1 MTELTWGHAGLALTF
16 TTAPE
21 GPVALTSAG
30 ADGVEVTSAEPVGLV
45 QILTTTSGHALAST
59 RVGMT
64 ALGERLRYL
73 THEATTDGAW
83 HRLRL
88 TLSGDGIQADVLL
101 ASPDGVAAFS
111 SEVTVTA
118 TGAAPVCL
126 RSVSSWA
133 APLGVRDAGSWEFHS
148 AASDW
153 LAESRWSARPFRP
166 DLFPAIAAHLTGVR
180 PRGAATLVSR
190 GTWSS
195 GEHAPVAAAASD
207 SDGAAWLWQVEH
219 NGPWRIEVGEEHDDF
234 SVALSGP
241 TELDHAWSLV
251 LAPGESFTT
260 VKAAVALGATL
271 DDAAAAMTR
280 YRRAARRPHPDNELM
295 PVCFN
300 DYMNTLGGDPT
311 TDKLL
316 PLIDA
321 AAEVGA
327 EVFCVDA
334 GWYDDSGHWWD
345 SVGEWL
351 PSTTRFPGGLDEVL
365 GRIRGHGMTPGLWLE
380 PEVIGVRSPM
390 ADRLPA
396 EAFLQRHGQPIV
408 EQDRYHLDLRHP
420 AARAHLDGVV
430 DRLVSDFGV
439 GFFKL
444 DYNIN
449 PGAGTDHA
457 SDSVGHGLL
466 EHSRAVL
473 AWLDGV
479 LDRHPGLILENC
491 GSGGMRADFAM
502 LSRLQLQST
511 SDQQDFRLYPPIAA
525 SAPMQMLPEQAASW
539 AYPQHGMDP
548 EEIAFCL
555 VTGLVGRIYLS
566 GYLNTMS
573 GPELALVR
581 EAVDVAKALRS
592 ELRHALPF
600 WPLGL
605 PAWTDPVVAVGLR
618 TGDDALVALWKRE
631 EADGVALPVPH
642 LTGRPV
648 TVTTVFPQAAD
659 GWDLSWDATSGT
671 LHADTALTTSARLI
685 RLKPSDRRG

>member
-1 MTELTWGHAGLALTF
+1 MTELTWGHDGLGLTF
-16 TTAPE
+16 TTDPHAPMSLT
-21 GPVALTSAG
+21 GARTGAVALAPT
-30 ADGVEVTSAEPVGLV
+30 EPVGVV
-45 QILTTTSGHALAST
+45 QILTAGSGHALAST

-64 ALGERLRYL
+64 ALGERLRYAA
-73 THEATTDGAW
+73 HEAWTAGSW
-83 HRLRL
+83 HHLRL
-88 TLSGDGIQADVLL
+88 TVEADGLRGEVSLD
-101 ASPDGVAAFS
+101 SPDGVAAFAS
-111 SEVTVTA
+111 TVTVTN
-118 TGAAPVCL
+118 TGDSPLCL

-133 APLGVRDAGSWEFHS
+133 APLGVRDPQTWAFHS

-153 LAESRWSARPFRP
+153 LAESRWSARRFRP
-166 DLFPAIAAHLTGVR
+166 DLFPGIAAHLTGVR
-180 PRGAATLVSR
+180 PRGSAALVSH

-195 GEHAPVAAAASD
+195 GQHTPVAAAASAV
-207 SDGAAWLWQVEH
+207 DGAAWLWQVEH
-219 NGPWRIEVGEEHDDF
+219 NGPWRIEVGEEFHDF

-241 TELDHAWSLV
+241 TDLDHAWSMT
-251 LAPGESFTT
+251 LAPGEAFTT
-260 VKAAVALGATL
+260 VPAAVALGATL

-280 YRRAARRPHPDNELM
+280 YRRAARRPHPDNALL

-300 DYMNTLGGDPT
+300 DYMNTLNGDPT
-311 TDKLL
+311 TATLF

-345 SVGEWL
+345 SVGEWQ

-380 PEVIGVRSPM
+380 PEVIGVRSAM
-390 ADRLPA
+390 ADRLPD
-396 EAFLQRHGQPIV
+396 EAFLQRHGQRLV

-430 DRLVSDFGV
+430 DRLVRDFGV

-449 PGAGTDHA
+449 PGSGTDHA
-457 SDSVGHGLL
+457 AQSPGDGLL
-466 EHSRAVL
+466 GHSRAVL

-525 SAPMQMLPEQAASW
+525 SAPLQMLPEQAASW
-539 AYPQHGMDP
+539 AYPQPGMDS

-566 GYLNTMS
+566 GYLNMMT
-573 GPELALVR
+573 GAELELVR
-581 EAVDVAKALRS
+581 EAVAAAKSLRA
-592 ELRHALPF
+592 ELPHALPF

-605 PAWTDPVVAVGLR
+605 PSWTDPWVALGLR
-618 TGDDALVALWKRE
+618 VGEGALVALWKRG
-631 EADGVALPVPH
+631 EADAVALPLPGLARRGMAVAA
-642 LTGRPV
+642 G
-648 TVTTVFPQAAD
+648 FPGAAA
-659 GWDLSWDATSGT
+659 GWDLRWDESSGT
-671 LHADTALTTSARLI
+671 LHADTALTTTARLV
-685 RLKPSDRRG
+685 RLTPVDGRG

>member
-1 MTELTWGHAGLALTF
+1 MTELTWGHPALTL
-16 TTAPE
+16 TLSTAPDL
-21 GPVALTSAG
+21 PVSLTSAT
-30 ADGVEVTSAEPVGLV
+30 ADGVRLASPEPVGLV
-45 QILTTTSGHALAST
+45 QILTAAAGHALAST

-64 ALGERLRYL
+64 ALGERLRYVG
-73 THEATTDGAW
+73 HEATTDGSW
-83 HRLRL
+83 HRLSL
-88 TLSGDGIQADVLL
+88 TVETSGLRADVRL

-111 SEVTVTA
+111 SEVTVTN
-118 TGAAPVCL
+118 TGQVPVCL
-126 RSVSSWA
+126 RSVASWA
-133 APLGVRDAGSWEFHS
+133 APLGVGDPTGWAFHS

-153 LAESRWSARPFRP
+153 LAESRWGSRPFRP
-166 DLFPAIAAHLTGVR
+166 DLFPGIAAHLTGVR
-180 PRGAATLVSR
+180 PRGAATLTSH

-195 GEHAPVAAAASD
+195 GEHAPVAAATSATE
-207 SDGAAWLWQVEH
+207 GAAWLWQVEH
-219 NGPWRIEVGEEHDDF
+219 NGPWRIEVGEEYEDF

-241 TELDHAWSLV
+241 TDLDHAWSLD
-251 LAPGESFTT
+251 LRPGGSFTS
-260 VKAAVALGATL
+260 VKAGVALGATL

-280 YRRAARRPHPDNELM
+280 YRRAARRAHPDNERL

-300 DYMNTLGGDPT
+300 DYMNTLNGDPT
-311 TDKLL
+311 TAKLL
-316 PLIDA
+316 PLVDA
-321 AAEVGA
+321 AAEAGA

-351 PSTTRFPGGLDEVL
+351 PSATRFPGGLGEVID
-365 GRIRGHGMTPGLWLE
+365 RIHERGMTPGLWLE
-380 PEVIGVRSPM
+380 PEVIGVRSAM
-390 ADRLPA
+390 AARLPD
-396 EAFLQRHGQPIV
+396 EAFLQRHGQRLV
-408 EQDRYHLDLRHP
+408 EQDRHHLDLRHP

-430 DRLVSDFGV
+430 DRLVRDFGV

-449 PGAGTDHA
+449 PGSGTDHA
-457 SDSVGHGLL
+457 APSPGHGLL

-525 SAPMQMLPEQAASW
+525 SAPLQMLPEQAASW
-539 AYPQHGMDP
+539 AYPQPGMDP

-566 GYLNTMS
+566 GYLNRMAPS
-573 GPELALVR
+573 ELGLVR
-581 EAVDVAKALRS
+581 EAVAAAKRLRAD
-592 ELRHALPF
+592 LPHAVPC

-605 PAWTDPVVAVGLR
+605 PGWTDPWVALGLR
-618 TGDDALVALWKRE
+618 TGDDVLVALWKRA
-631 EADGVALPVPH
+631 EAGPAALPFPG
-642 LTGRPV
+642 LAGRAM
-648 TVTTVFPQAAD
+648 TVVLEFPGEAD
-659 GWDLSWDATSGT
+659 GWDLSWDAGTGT
-671 LHADTALTTSARLI
+671 LRADTAMTTTARLI
-685 RLKPSDRRG
+685 RLTPTDGRG

>member
-1 MTELTWGHAGLALTF
+1 MTELTWGHPALTL
-16 TTAPE
+16 T
-21 GPVALTSAG
+21 LTSAPDRPVSLTSAT
-30 ADGVEVTSAEPVGLV
+30 ADGVSVTSLEPVGLV
-45 QILTTTSGHALAST
+45 QILTATSGHALAST

-64 ALGERLRYL
+64 ALGERLRYIG
-73 THEATTDGAW
+73 HEVTTDGAW
-83 HRLRL
+83 HRLRI
-88 TLSGDGIQADVLL
+88 TLAADGIRADVTL
-101 ASPDGVAAFS
+101 ASPDGVAALS
-111 SEVTVTA
+111 SVVTVANTSDA
-118 TGAAPVCL
+118 QVVL

-133 APLGVRDAGSWEFHS
+133 APLGVRDPEAWAFHS

-153 LAESRWSARPFRP
+153 LAESRWSAKPFRP
-166 DLFPAIAAHLTGVR
+166 DLFPGIAAHLTGMR
-180 PRGAATLVSR
+180 PRGTATLASH

-195 GEHAPVAAAASD
+195 GEHAPVAAAVSPAE
-207 SDGAAWLWQVEH
+207 GAAWLWQVEH
-219 NGPWRIEVGEEHDDF
+219 NGPWRIEVGEEYGDF

-241 TELDHAWSLV
+241 TELDHSWALP

-260 VKAAVALGATL
+260 VPAAVALGATL

-280 YRRAARRPHPDNELM
+280 YRRAARRAHRDNELL

-300 DYMNTLGGDPT
+300 DYMNTLNGDPT
-311 TDKLL
+311 TATLL

-321 AAEVGA
+321 AAEAGA

-351 PSTTRFPGGLDEVL
+351 PSSTRFPGGLGEVID
-365 GRIRGHGMTPGLWLE
+365 RIRAHGMTPGLWLE
-380 PEVIGVRSPM
+380 PEVIGVRSAM
-390 ADRLPA
+390 AAQLPDG
-396 EAFLQRHGQPIV
+396 AFLQRHGQPLV

-430 DRLVSDFGV
+430 DRLVRDFGV

-457 SDSVGHGLL
+457 APSTGHGLL

-473 AWLDGV
+473 SWLDGI

-525 SAPMQMLPEQAASW
+525 SAPMQLLPEQAASW
-539 AYPQHGMDP
+539 AYPQPGMDP

-566 GYLNTMS
+566 GYLNRMAS
-573 GPELALVR
+573 AELDLVR
-581 EAVDVAKALRS
+581 EAVVAAKRLRA
-592 ELRHALPF
+592 ELPHAVPF

-605 PAWTDPVVAVGLR
+605 PAWTDPWVALGLR
-618 TGDDALVALWKRE
+618 TGGSALVALWKRG
-631 EADGVALPVPH
+631 EADGVALPVPG
-642 LTGRPV
+642 LAGRSTGV
-648 TVTTVFPQAAD
+648 AVEFPGAAE
-659 GWDLSWDATSGT
+659 GWDLSWDAATGT
-671 LHADTALTTSARLI
+671 LHADTAMTTTARLI
-685 RLKPSDRRG
+685 RLTPADGRG